1 MADNGRGEEFIP
13 SDAQRQMVIRLKAFN
28 TKDEVINKLV
38 LHPLTKKPVA
48 WETFRKTFAEELENA
63 KLIEFEQAISVMKK
77 TMYSENEDLA
87 YKASLKN
94 YQLCSKGLLEPKIV
108 FNKDDTDKQKF
119 DKIVDGVNE
128 GLLSTFDSDSMIKAL
143 EVKNKI
149 EIDELHKKV
158 DAIQSKLLAK
168 GIEI

>member
-48 WETFRKTFAEELENA
+48 WQTFRKTFAEELENA

-77 TMYSENEDLA
+77 TMSSANEELA

-94 YQLCSKGLLEPKIV
+94 YQLCSKGLLEPKADI
-108 FNKDDTDKQKF
+108 KPTDTIGEKI
-119 DKIVDGVNE
+119 DKIVDGIQTGN
-128 GLLSTFDSDSMIKAL
+128 LNTFEADSMSKAIELKAKVEIDALRAEVEGIKA
-143 EVKNKI
+143 
-149 EIDELHKKV
+149 
-158 DAIQSKLLAK
+158 KL
-168 GIEI
+168 GI